1 MVPNVTDEIV
11 KKLKTLQS
19 GNCIAFGNAFNVPVF
34 IKFDMPN
41 PAPSSSSCDISS
53 IWFINKRGN

>member
-11 KKLKTLQS
+11 KKLKTLQA
-19 GNCIAFGNAFNVPVF
+19 GNCIAFGGAFKVPVF

-41 PAPSSSSCDISS
+41 PAPSSSSCDISK
-53 IWFINKRGN
+53 IWFIDKK